1 MDMWISRILV
11 VITTALRVWVVYMYS
26 FGTSYF
32 YPLILL
38 VMVLYFIARVKMM
51 MQGFQQNG
59 EENPHMVRD
68 EQLSDLAAAHPDTED
83 YK

>member
-1 MDMWISRILV
+1 
-11 VITTALRVWVVYMYS
+11 MYS
-26 FGTSYF
+26 FGTAYF

-51 MQGFQQNG
+51 MQGLQQNG
-59 EENPHMVRD
+59 EENLHMVHD
-68 EQLSDLAAAHPDTED
+68 EHLSDLAAAHPDTED

>member
-1 MDMWISRILV
+1 
-11 VITTALRVWVVYMYS
+11 MYS
-26 FGTSYF
+26 FGTAYF

-51 MQGFQQNG
+51 MQGLQQND

-68 EQLSDLAAAHPDTED
+68 EQLSDLAAARPETED